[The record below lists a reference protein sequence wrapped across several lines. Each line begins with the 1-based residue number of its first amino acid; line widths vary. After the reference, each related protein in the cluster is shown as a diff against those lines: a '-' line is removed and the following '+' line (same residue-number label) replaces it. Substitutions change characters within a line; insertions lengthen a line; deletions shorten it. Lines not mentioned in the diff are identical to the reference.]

1 MYLERSHRFLSTVSA
16 YGGSEQKINIAVI
29 MPKLGPLPSKSYSK
43 ARALGDGS
51 FGAVSVAYNDES
63 GQEVAVKTFDPGEDE
78 AMTTETLRE
87 ISALRLLN
95 GVPGIVPLLDIAF
108 ELSGMSEIS
117 AVLPLYN
124 WTLAAAIEDTS
135 SIFKGAPVL
144 RMAVGVLRAI
154 SYMHSC
160 EPPLVHRDLKPENVM
175 LDDNMDPVIIDFSF
189 CKFLEE
195 EPPPQVLKRKAR
207 KEHRRGGKKEK
218 DTKTEPK
225 NTGNLGTPTYIAPEL
240 LEARP
245 YDARADVWSTGVIF
259 LEAFQKE
266 RLDTDRDKA
275 ALRIIAEKRA
285 QLSNKPVPAALR
297 EMLDPD
303 FTKRSTSAEALVSFT
318 AAAEAAGVVLP
329 SWVFPEPIKLGTT
342 KIKPLPYVQKL
353 CTTLGFRSN
362 HTATAA
368 TEYLNLVGRM
378 EAARHDVP
386 LFATLIAGKIY
397 ERECLDVFDA
407 EDEIDQDINV
417 DNFLEFEENLFRLSG
432 CQLFT
437 QPPS

>member
-1 MYLERSHRFLSTVSA
+1 
-16 YGGSEQKINIAVI
+16 

-108 ELSGMSEIS
+108 ELSGMLEIS

-124 WTLAAAIEDTS
+124 WTLATAIEDTS
-135 SIFKGAPVL
+135 SVFKGGSILIVI
-144 RMAVGVLRAI
+144 VGVLRSL

-160 EPPLVHRDLKPENVM
+160 EPPLVHRDLKPENIL
-175 LDDNMDPVIIDFSF
+175 LDADMNPVIIDFSF

-195 EPPPQVLKRKAR
+195 EPPPQVLKRKDR
-207 KEHRRGGKKEK
+207 KEHRRGNKKK
-218 DTKTEPK
+218 TKIEPK

-240 LEARP
+240 LEAKP
-245 YDARADVWSTGVIF
+245 YDARADIWSAGVIF
-259 LEAFQKE
+259 LEALQKE

-275 ALRIIAEKRA
+275 ALRMIAEKRA
-285 QLSNKPVPAALR
+285 QLSDKPVPAALR
-297 EMLDPD
+297 NMLDPD

-318 AAAEAAGVVLP
+318 AAAEAAKVVLP

-342 KIKPLPYVQKL
+342 KIKPLPEVQKL
-353 CTTLGFRSN
+353 CTALGFRSP

-368 TEYLNLVGRM
+368 TEYLNLVGRL
-378 EAARHDVP
+378 EASRLDVP
-386 LFATLIAGKIY
+386 LFATLIAGKMY
-397 ERECLDVFDA
+397 ERECLDVLDA
-407 EDEIDQDINV
+407 EDELDKYINV
-417 DNFLEFEENLFRLSG
+417 DNFLDFEENLFRLSG

-437 QPPS
+437 SPPN

>member
-1 MYLERSHRFLSTVSA
+1 MPF
-16 YGGSEQKINIAVI
+16 
-29 MPKLGPLPSKSYSK
+29 PKLGPLPSKKYSK
-43 ARALGDGS
+43 ARALGDGT
-51 FGAVSVAYNDES
+51 FGAVSVAYEDQS
-63 GQEVAVKTFDPGEDE
+63 GQEVAVKTFDPGDDE
-78 AMTTETLRE
+78 SMTTETLRE

-124 WTLAAAIEDTS
+124 WTLATAIEDTS
-135 SIFKGAPVL
+135 SIFKGIRIL
-144 RMAVGVLRAI
+144 RTAI
-154 SYMHSC
+154 GMLQALTYMHSC

-195 EPPPQVLKRKAR
+195 EPPPQIIKRKDR
-207 KEHRRGGKKEK
+207 KQQRRGGNK
-218 DTKTEPK
+218 DRATKIEPK
-225 NTGNLGTPTYIAPEL
+225 NTGNLGTPTYISPEI
-240 LEARP
+240 LEAKN
-245 YDARADVWSTGVIF
+245 YDARADVWSVGVIF

-266 RLDTDRDKA
+266 RLETERDKA

-285 QLSNKPVPAALR
+285 HLTDKPVPAALR
-297 EMLDPD
+297 CMLDPD

-318 AAAEAAGVVLP
+318 AAAEAASVVLP
-329 SWVFPEPIKLGTT
+329 VWVYPEPIKLEPS
-342 KIKPLPYVQKL
+342 KIKPLSEVQRL
-353 CTTLGFRSN
+353 CTALGFRSP

-368 TEYLNLVGRM
+368 TEYLNLVGRLD
-378 EAARHDVP
+378 ASQRDVP
-386 LFATLIAGKIY
+386 LFATIIAGKMY

-407 EDEIDQDINV
+407 EDELDRDINV
-417 DNFLEFEENLFRLSG
+417 DDFIDFEENLFRLSG

-437 QPPS
+437 PPPS